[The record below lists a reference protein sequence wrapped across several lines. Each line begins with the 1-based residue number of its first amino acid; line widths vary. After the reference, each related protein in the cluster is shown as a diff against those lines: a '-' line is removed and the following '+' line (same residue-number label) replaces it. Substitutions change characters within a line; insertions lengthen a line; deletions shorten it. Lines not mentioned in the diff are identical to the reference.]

1 MDQSPKINNI
11 VEFFRFLN
19 SVQMNE
25 ELLNNNSIK
34 SSLELEGPK
43 LIKETTEK
51 KISNKCFICRKK
63 LSLGATFECGCDK
76 YNRYCSTHRFP
87 EEHTCTKPKEKVKLE
102 KVVADKLERI

>member
-1 MDQSPKINNI
+1 
-11 VEFFRFLN
+11 
-19 SVQMNE
+19 MNE

-102 KVVADKLERI
+102 KIVADKLERI